1 MATPFWIAWPQRGEA
16 QRKCALHGTG
26 AHPPGSLWEARL
38 LLQNLSKFSL
48 PKPCWY
54 SRTCFLFPERL
65 TLGLSYQSSL
75 KLAAP
80 VSCHINCEPRSRTY
94 VMSCQSQR
102 SKAPQVAVLA
112 PAASLPNSSG
122 CLWND
127 RAALCIGSGSA
138 RVEIRCANTAEL
150 GPLIGA
156 AENLCTAD
164 SL

>member
-1 MATPFWIAWPQRGEA
+1 MASPFWTAWPGRGEA
-16 QRKCALHGTG
+16 RRKCALHGTG
-26 AHPPGSLWEARL
+26 AHPPGSLREARL
-38 LLQNLSKFSL
+38 LLQNLSQFSV

-54 SRTCFLFPERL
+54 SRACFLLPARL

-80 VSCHINCEPRSRTY
+80 VSCHINCELRSRTY
-94 VMSCQSQR
+94 VMSYQSQR
-102 SKAPQVAVLA
+102 SKAPQVGVLA

-122 CLWND
+122 CLRND
-127 RAALCIGSGSA
+127 RSPLCIGSGSA
-138 RVEIRCANTAEL
+138 RVEIRCANAAEL
-150 GPLIGA
+150 GSLTGA